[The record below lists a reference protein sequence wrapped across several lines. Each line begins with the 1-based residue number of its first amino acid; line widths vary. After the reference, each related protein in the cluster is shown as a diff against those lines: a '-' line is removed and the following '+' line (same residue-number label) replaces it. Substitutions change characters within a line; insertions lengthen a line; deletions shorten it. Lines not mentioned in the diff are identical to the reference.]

1 MEHNADFKHIVRVA
15 ETDLDGNKP
24 LARALR
30 KIKGIGYSFSN
41 AISGLTGLDRK
52 KKVGDL
58 SEKEI
63 ELISDTIKSPNVPE
77 WMLNR
82 RRDMETNKSFHLVS
96 SKLKFQKDVDI
107 KNLKKIRCRR
117 GIRHGQGL
125 PVRGQRT
132 KAHFRKGRAVGVV
145 KRAQT
150 APAKADKK

>member
-24 LARALR
+24 LYRALK
-30 KIKGIGYSFSN
+30 KIKGLGYSFSN
-41 AISGLTGLDRK
+41 AICNLTGLDRK
-52 KKVGDL
+52 KKVGDM

-63 ELISDTIKSPNVPE
+63 ELISDAIKSPNVPT

-82 RRDMETNKSFHLVS
+82 RRDIETNKSFHLVS

-117 GIRHGQGL
+117 GIRHGHGL

-145 KRAQT
+145 KRAQA